1 MQRRTTRL
9 ADAAGFE
16 PPTAS
21 INPPIAYVRGR
32 LKSIRNRYP
41 MRSSIPTI
49 SSLVR
54 DETRSAQVVQLL
66 QINTMKLLHIDSSIL
81 GEGSVSRQL
90 TAKLVAAARSKHR
103 DVQVTYRDLVA
114 QPVGHLT
121 GLHLAAAQGV
131 KPESS
136 ALQQDVKAGLTDLES
151 FLAADTVIVGA
162 PMYNFAI
169 SSQLKAWIDRI
180 AVAGKTFRYT
190 EKGPEGLAGG
200 KKVFIVSSRGGF
212 YSQGTPTAFLDHQE
226 TYLKNLFGFLGV
238 TDIEFVRAEGLAA
251 GDDNRTKGLNGANG
265 AIAAAFA

>member
-1 MQRRTTRL
+1 MH
-9 ADAAGFE
+9 
-16 PPTAS
+16 
-21 INPPIAYVRGR
+21 
-32 LKSIRNRYP
+32 
-41 MRSSIPTI
+41 SSLPTI

-90 TAKLVAAARSKHR
+90 TAKLVSAARSRHR

-121 GLHLAAAQGV
+121 GAHLAVAQGA
-131 KPESS
+131 KAESA
-136 ALQQDVKAGLTDLES
+136 ALQQDVGAGLSDLET
-151 FLAADTVIVGA
+151 FIAADVVVVGA

-200 KKVFIVSSRGGF
+200 KTVFIVSSRGGF
-212 YSQGTPTAFLDHQE
+212 YGQGTPAAFLDHQE
-226 TYLKNLFGFLGV
+226 TYLKGLFNFLGV
-238 TDIEFVRAEGLAA
+238 TDVQFIRAEGLAA
-251 GDDNRTKGLNGANG
+251 GDDNRTKAIQSANG
-265 AIAAAFA
+265 AVDAAFA